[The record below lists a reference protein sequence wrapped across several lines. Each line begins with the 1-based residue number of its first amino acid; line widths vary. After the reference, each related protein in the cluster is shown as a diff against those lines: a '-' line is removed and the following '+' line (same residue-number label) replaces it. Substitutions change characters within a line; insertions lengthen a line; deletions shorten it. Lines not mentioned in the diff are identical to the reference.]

1 MSFSIQDALN
11 VCTKKLNERKSVQK
25 TSYVLYY
32 SNSETRYDGKITGG
46 TIKALIQEFRDSH
59 ANFKYAFITKMN
71 DDKVL
76 RFYNRA
82 VSKKFFSM
90 TRIGKSK
97 K

>member
-1 MSFSIQDALN
+1 MSFNVQEALN
-11 VCTKKLNERKSVQK
+11 LCTATLAKRKSVQK
-25 TSYVLYY
+25 TSYVLYF
-32 SNSETRYDGKITGG
+32 SNSEHRYDGKITGS
-46 TIKALIQEFRDSH
+46 TIKALIKEFRDSH
-59 ANFKYAFITKMN
+59 ATYKYAYITKMN

-82 VSKKFFSM
+82 EGKKFFSM